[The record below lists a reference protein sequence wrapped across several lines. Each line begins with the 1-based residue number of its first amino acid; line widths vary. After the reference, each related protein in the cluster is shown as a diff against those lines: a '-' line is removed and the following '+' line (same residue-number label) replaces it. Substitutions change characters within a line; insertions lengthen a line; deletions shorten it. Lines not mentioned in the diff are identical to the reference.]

1 MRVRVSAKVGKSAA
15 KAMFAMLLASSAAG
29 CSSDVSRFGGLFTNA
44 DNVTTN
50 SIPRHTITDMS
61 GQAPVPQTDVASTYG
76 GNAGSAPVY
85 RPPLNE
91 KAAAL
96 GQAYPPKPY
105 DTLSTGTTS
114 VSQARL
120 ASTPVAVERT
130 VLEAPSAAPAIAPKR
145 AAALAKPSV
154 ALAQP
159 SVALAQ
165 PMPAAPSAKPVLVAP
180 SKSGW
185 SAEGAPTVTLR
196 PGETVAGLARR
207 YGVPEKE
214 ILRVNGLA
222 SAGEAQVGQQIMI
235 PTFGKSH
242 NAAKDAARADI
253 PAGKLPK
260 PGEEP
265 VKETAAL
272 PGSGTARGKQLTDA
286 TGKLPQAAG
295 GDGANAGPGGTYTV
309 KPGDSLAKIAR
320 ATGTRIDALKAANGL
335 TASAIGIGQVLKLP
349 GAGTAPAGDDVKTAS
364 IPAKPAPK
372 KEPTVVTSVAK
383 AENVNV
389 PAKSGADA
397 APKQAVG
404 EVASANA
411 DVDIPEDTGIGK
423 FRWPVRGQV
432 IAGYGSNVDGNRND
446 GIDISVPAGT
456 PIKAAENGVVIYA
469 GNGLKELGNTVLVR
483 HDDGTVTVYGN
494 ANTLKVARGQKV
506 QRGQTVAESGMTGNA
521 KRPQVHFE
529 VRKDA
534 APVNPM
540 TFLD

>member
-1 MRVRVSAKVGKSAA
+1 MC
-15 KAMFAMLLASSAAG
+15 AMLLASSAAG
-29 CSSDVSRFGGLFTNA
+29 CSSDVSRFGGLFTNS

-61 GQAPVPQTDVASTYG
+61 GRSPVPQTDIASTYG
-76 GNAGSAPVY
+76 GSAGNMPVY
-85 RPPLNE
+85 RPPVNE
-91 KAAAL
+91 QAAAL
-96 GQAYPPKPY
+96 GQPLPPKTC
-105 DTLSTGTTS
+105 DTLSTGTTG

-130 VLEAPSAAPAIAPKR
+130 VLVAPSAAPVASSKR
-145 AAALAKPSV
+145 AV
-154 ALAQP
+154 ALPQP

-165 PMPAAPSAKPVLVAP
+165 PMPPAISTKPVLVPP
-180 SKSGW
+180 SKSRW

-235 PTFGKSH
+235 PTFGKAR

-253 PAGKLPK
+253 PASKLPK

-265 VKETAAL
+265 VKETAVL
-272 PGSGTARGKQLTDA
+272 PGSGTARGKQLSDG
-286 TGKLPQAAG
+286 TGKLPHAAG
-295 GDGANAGPGGTYTV
+295 GDGTKVGPGGTYTV
-309 KPGDSLAKIAR
+309 KSGDSLAKIAR
-320 ATGTRIDALKAANGL
+320 ATGTRIDDLKAANDL
-335 TASAIGIGQVLKLP
+335 TSSAIRIGQVLKLP
-349 GAGTAPAGDDVKTAS
+349 GADTAAAGEKLKTAS
-364 IPAKPAPK
+364 IPAKLAPK
-372 KEPTVVTSVAK
+372 KEPSAAAKIETVSAPVK
-383 AENVNV
+383 
-389 PAKSGADA
+389 PAPDA
-397 APKQAVG
+397 APRQAVS

-411 DVDIPEDTGIGK
+411 DIDVPEDTGIGK

-494 ANTLKVARGQKV
+494 ANALKVARGQKV